1 MSHDLIDT
9 TEMYLRTIFELR
21 EEGVPAKRA
30 RIVERLAQ
38 SGPTVSQTVARMQ
51 RDGLLTLGDDNVIV
65 LTPAGEEHASRVMRR
80 HRLAEVMLVQVLGL
94 DIAEVHQEAC
104 RWEHVLTDS
113 VERRILAVT
122 GNPTHSPFGNVIP
135 ALQVL
140 GTPPAADAP
149 GIPATTLLQ
158 GLADGATV
166 FVKVLRIGESLQA
179 DAAETASLLR
189 AGVRPG
195 ESVKVARAAGGGL
208 LIGSG
213 GEYLELNAQQAA
225 QMFIDHAS

>member
-51 RDGLLTLGDDNVIV
+51 RDGLLTLDEDNVIV
-65 LTPAGEEHASRVMRR
+65 LTAVGEDHAARVMRR
-80 HRLAEVMLVQVLGL
+80 HRLAEVMLVQVLGI
-94 DIAEVHQEAC
+94 DVSEVHHEAC
-104 RWEHVLTDS
+104 RWEHVLTDA

-122 GNPTHSPFGNVIP
+122 GNPTHSPFGNPIP
-135 ALQVL
+135 ALAALGKMPASDATQVH
-140 GTPPAADAP
+140 AAS
-149 GIPATTLLQ
+149 LMQ
-158 GLADGATV
+158 QLADGATV
-166 FVKVLRIGESLQA
+166 FVKIVRIGEAMQA
-179 DAAETASLLR
+179 NADETAALLR

-195 ESVKVARAAGGGL
+195 QTVKAAQAAGGGL

-225 QMFIDHAS
+225 QVFIEVS